1 MPSHHRRIT
10 RRALFASSLFLV
22 VACAGG
28 PASRL
33 KTLGTPSGDG
43 PIQFE
48 VDNGSDTI
56 VNNLFLAKS
65 ANVDRAGRKAF
76 ENESPEQAALWGKD
90 QLVKSALEVGG
101 KVQVPVA
108 EPGSY
113 DVRAVARDGR
123 EQHVGRLGLR
133 AGGHYVLELGEGGWR
148 PAQ

>member
-1 MPSHHRRIT
+1 MLVS
-10 RRALFASSLFLV
+10 ALLLV
-22 VACAGG
+22 GACAGG
-28 PASRL
+28 PTSRL

-48 VDNGSDTI
+48 VKNGSETI

-65 ANVDRAGRKAF
+65 AAVERAGRKAF
-76 ENESPEQAALWGKD
+76 ENESPEQAVLWGKD

-101 KVQVPVA
+101 SVRVA
-108 EPGSY
+108 IPEPGSW

-123 EQHVGRLGLR
+123 EQHIGGLGLR
-133 AGGHYVLELGEGGWR
+133 AGGRYVLELGEGGWH